1 MKPKAAILIDN
12 LKLKHWQK
20 EALDVA
26 SKKID
31 IVLVLNCK
39 NTFTKKNYIKYFLY
53 YLLNI
58 FSLKNSETKNK
69 KYENSNIEIFNF
81 NSSYNGMWQSIP
93 QEGYEEITKKK
104 SKLDNKIWY
113 EFIKN

>member
-31 IVLVLNCK
+31 IVLVFELQK
-39 NTFTKKNYIKYFLY
+39 YIYKKRITLSIFYIIYSIYFL
-53 YLLNI
+53 
-58 FSLKNSETKNK
+58 LKIQRQK
-69 KYENSNIEIFNF
+69 
-81 NSSYNGMWQSIP
+81 
-93 QEGYEEITKKK
+93 
-104 SKLDNKIWY
+104 
-113 EFIKN
+113 IKNMKILILKF